1 MIEVSRE
8 GAERVRHTVRDLKT
22 FSRSDD
28 DRRSLVD
35 VRRVLDA
42 SINIAWNEI
51 RHRAQLVRDYGDVP
65 PVQANESRLG
75 QVFLN
80 LVVNAAQSLPVGKV
94 VTNEIRIRTRADD
107 RGRVVVDVTDTGPG
121 IAKENLDRLFDPFF
135 TTKPVGVGTGL
146 GLWICQGIVNTL
158 GGEITVA
165 SELGRG
171 TTFSIALP
179 AAPVAAEPK
188 SAPASDSSPAARRG
202 RLLIIDDE
210 TPLAQI
216 LATALYA
223 EHDPVVTSSGREAL
237 ALLARDDRFDT
248 ILCDLMMPDMTGMDV
263 YEHLHAERPAL
274 AKKLV
279 FVTGGAFSPRAR
291 EFLDTVENETVE
303 KPFDMARLRQLLR
316 ARIKSA

>member
-1 MIEVSRE
+1 
-8 GAERVRHTVRDLKT
+8 VRDLKT

-28 DRRSLVD
+28 DKRVPID

-65 PVQANESRLG
+65 PILANESRLG

-80 LVVNAAQSLPVGKV
+80 LVVNAAQALPVGMAA
-94 VTNEIRIRTRADD
+94 TNEIRIRTRTDAE
-107 RGRVVVDVTDTGPG
+107 GRVVVEVTDTGPG
-121 IAKENLDRLFDPFF
+121 IAQENLDRLFDPFF
-135 TTKPVGVGTGL
+135 TTKPVGIGTGL
-146 GLWICQGIVNTL
+146 GLWICQGIVNAL
-158 GGEITVA
+158 GGEIRVR
-165 SELGRG
+165 SEIGRG
-171 TTFSIALP
+171 TTFSIDLP
-179 AAPVAAEPK
+179 P
-188 SAPASDSSPAARRG
+188 APASSDDSPASSKSDAPAGARRG
-202 RLLIIDDE
+202 RILIIDDE
-210 TPLAQI
+210 TPLAHV

-274 AKKLV
+274 AKKIV
-279 FVTGGAFSPRAR
+279 FVTGGAFTPRAR
-291 EFLDTVENETVE
+291 EFLDGIENETVE
-303 KPFDMARLRQLLR
+303 KPFDMTRLRQILR
-316 ARIKSA
+316 SRLGSR